1 MQILARSPV
10 KQVLA
15 VTGLLEPAKYLLR
28 KMSKITIQQYRNQ
41 KILRQYFSQ
50 TTPPKLHVGC
60 GRHILLGWLNTN
72 DYSPDPTD
80 PTLPIYCFDA
90 TQKFPFADG
99 TFAYV
104 FSEHMIEHISYSAGL
119 HVLSECLRVLKPL
132 GVLRLSTPDLDF
144 LLDLHRP
151 DKSPLQRE
159 YIRWAAETNTPDVPD
174 TTNEVFAIN
183 NFVRHW
189 GHTFIYDEKTLSQ
202 SLQLA
207 GFRLLRKCSL
217 QESSIEC
224 LRNLENETRMPP
236 GFLRLESIVIEAT
249 K

>member
-1 MQILARSPV
+1 MHQMILKRIV
-10 KQVLA
+10 QH
-15 VTGLLEPAKYLLR
+15 
-28 KMSKITIQQYRNQ
+28 YRNQ
-41 KILRQYFSQ
+41 RVLRQYFSQ
-50 TTPPKLHVGC
+50 TSVPKLHVGC
-60 GRHILLGWLNTN
+60 GKHVLSGWLNTN
-72 DYSPDPTD
+72 DYSPDPS
-80 PTLPIYCFDA
+80 LPVYCFDA
-90 TQKFPFADG
+90 KQKFPFADG

-119 HVLSECLRVLKPL
+119 HMLSECLRVLKPL

-144 LLDLHRP
+144 LIELRRP

-159 YIRWAAETNTPDVPD
+159 YIRWAAQTNTPNVPD
-174 TTNEVFAIN
+174 TTNETFLIN
-183 NFVRHW
+183 NFVRDW

-207 GFRLLRKCSL
+207 GFRHLRKCNL
-217 QESSIEC
+217 QESSVDC

-236 GFLRLESIVIEAT
+236 GFLRLESMVIEAS